1 MSLTTEEK
9 PRDLKK
15 LARRVTTGEMIER
28 GFSAF
33 ESAGLDREQVEDIA
47 QDVGLEGEDMAF
59 SVATA
64 PSCRGSHEHSRSQQ
78 EPPAETML
86 SAIDLKIDEIRQLVL
101 EQRDSSLR
109 KDWYS
114 VTEVAR
120 LTGYQPYTIRQC
132 CNTGRIGDDWKA
144 KDLRTGKWR
153 ISVDAVRSIQNHGLP
168 PAS

>member
-1 MSLTTEEK
+1 MDETQAKLN
-9 PRDLKK
+9 RIKK
-15 LARRVTTGEMIER
+15 RARRVTNDEQIES
-28 GFSAF
+28 GFAAL
-33 ESAGLDREQVEDIA
+33 ESTGLDREQIEDIA
-47 QDVGLEGEDMAF
+47 RGIGLDGESFAH

-64 PSCRGSHEHSRSQQ
+64 LPFRGSHGHRESQ
-78 EPPAETML
+78 PNPVSDKTL
-86 SAIDLKIDEIRQLVL
+86 SAIDSKIDEIRRLVL
-101 EQRDSSLR
+101 EQQDSSLR

-120 LTGYQPYTIRQC
+120 LTGYKPYTIRQC
-132 CNTGRIGDDWKA
+132 CNIGRIGDDWKA

>member
-1 MSLTTEEK
+1 MEATQAKLNQ
-9 PRDLKK
+9 LKE
-15 LARRVTTGEMIER
+15 LARRVTKGEQIER
-28 GFSAF
+28 GFAAL
-33 ESAGLDREQVEDIA
+33 ESTGLDRVQIEDIA
-47 QDVGLEGEDMAF
+47 RDIGLAGEDMAL

-64 PSCRGSHEHSRSQQ
+64 PFCRGSHEHSGSQR
-78 EPPAETML
+78 EVATEGML
-86 SAIDLKIDEIRQLVL
+86 SEIDIKIDEIRQLVL

-120 LTGYQPYTIRQC
+120 LTGYRPYTIRQC
-132 CNTGRIGDDWKA
+132 CNTGRFGDDWKT

>member
-1 MSLTTEEK
+1 MDDTQAKLK
-9 PRDLKK
+9 RLKK
-15 LARRVTTGEMIER
+15 LARRVTKNEQIES
-28 GFSAF
+28 GFAAL
-33 ESAGLDREQVEDIA
+33 EATGLDREQIEDIA
-47 QDVGLEGEDMAF
+47 RGMGLEGEDMAF

-64 PSCRGSHEHSRSQQ
+64 RPFRGSNEHRESQRK
-78 EPPAETML
+78 PAAETML

-101 EQRDSSLR
+101 EQRDSSLQ

-120 LTGYQPYTIRQC
+120 LTGYKPYTIRQC

-168 PAS
+168 PAN